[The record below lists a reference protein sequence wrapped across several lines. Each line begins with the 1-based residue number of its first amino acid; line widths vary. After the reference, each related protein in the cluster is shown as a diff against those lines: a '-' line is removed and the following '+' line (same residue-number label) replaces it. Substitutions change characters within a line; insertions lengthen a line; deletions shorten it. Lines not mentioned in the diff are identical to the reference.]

1 MRAEA
6 DVESPP
12 AAAENPPEEERKAP
26 GYRFPAVEEATAQ
39 FAVRLPPFP
48 DAPEGFSGSLDKLL
62 AHLRE
67 RVFEL
72 RHVPLAPLVDRYLGF
87 RGRLAPREAQPAAGP
102 ARGPTEAARG
112 ARHLRDGS
120 RETRA
125 RVADHDCL
133 SILLGLAGT
142 EGRFLTLSY

>member
-1 MRAEA
+1 MAEA

-26 GYRFPAVEEATAQ
+26 GYRFPAVEEATGE

-48 DAPEGFSGSLDKLL
+48 AAPEGFSGSLDQLL

-72 RHVPLAPLVDRYLGF
+72 QHVPLAPLVDQYLGF
-87 RGRLAPREAQPAAGP
+87 RGRLAPREAHERVSDFLPLAATLIYLKSQLFLRQAKEEEP
-102 ARGPTEAARG
+102 DRQAR
-112 ARHLRDGS
+112 
-120 RETRA
+120 
-125 RVADHDCL
+125 ADVIFHNYCD
-133 SILLGLAGT
+133 
-142 EGRFLTLSY
+142 